1 MPGVCSQGTLMQVS
15 AWRETWQSWGEERWP
30 CLLNKLD
37 SQSHSQN
44 NELTTDGGEIMPRG
58 GDGRDG
64 GHSKP
69 GYPGQGS
76 SVIAKKV
83 TGRSRGFF

>member
-1 MPGVCSQGTLMQVS
+1 MQPGHTHAGQCLERDVAELGRGKVALPSKQTG
-15 AWRETWQSWGEERWP
+15 QSVTQP
-30 CLLNKLD
+30 I
-37 SQSHSQN
+37 